1 MHGSDK
7 PFFASQ
13 NRAHRLKYPMQKP
26 DSSLQISLDGDLS
39 DRFRAC
45 GDNEKISDSSLL
57 EKLIRSY
64 EIYDSQKMETF
75 AIGDAIGYGIYIIDH
90 NQIIRGANKTY
101 EDLTGM
107 WEKEYK
113 GKSVQEVLE
122 KLFINGRA
130 VAVDALKSG
139 KKTEGL
145 GKPSRTDRELLVTS
159 VPITDKNGKVSSVLT
174 VLRDVTEQM
183 SLQNNLNRN
192 LEKTEIYEHEL
203 NYYRSRESRTRLL
216 IGASPK
222 IEAIKNLIAQVAP
235 VDTTVLITGET
246 GVGKEVVSRELHMR
260 SGRKDYP
267 YIRVNCAAIPESLM
281 ESELF
286 GYEKG
291 AFTGADNKRKLGFF
305 EMANHGTILL
315 DEIGEIPLPLQS
327 KLLRVIQEKE
337 LRRLGGGRAI
347 PVDVRILAATNKDL
361 KEEVKAGMFRSDLYY
376 RLCVIPVHVPPLRER
391 LPDIQVL
398 AEHFIDRYN
407 RMYLKNKRLTP
418 AAVLRLTHYDWPGNV
433 RELENII
440 ERLVVITREDEID
453 DTVVSTVVGIPDNPL
468 VKSLMSSEGMNLKDA
483 VAALESQM
491 IESALRETGSSYKAA
506 ERLGMDQST
515 IIRKAK
521 KLGIKDWKDASEG

>member
-1 MHGSDK
+1 
-7 PFFASQ
+7 
-13 NRAHRLKYPMQKP
+13 MQKS
-26 DSSLQISLDGDLS
+26 DSSLNISLDGELS
-39 DRFRAC
+39 QRFRSCCKNA
-45 GDNEKISDSSLL
+45 KISDSAMVDKLL
-57 EKLIRSY
+57 KSY
-64 EIYDSQKMETF
+64 ELYKSQAMETF
-75 AIGDAIGYGIYIIDH
+75 AIGDAIGYGVYLIDH
-90 NQIIRGANKTY
+90 NEIILEANKTY
-101 EDLTGM
+101 EELTGL

-113 GKSVQEVLE
+113 GRSVQEVLD
-122 KLFINGRA
+122 KLFKNARA
-130 VAVDALKSG
+130 VAVEALRSG

-145 GKPSRTDRELLVTS
+145 GRPSRTDRELLVTS
-159 VPITDKNGKVSSVLT
+159 VPIRGKNGKVSSVLT

-183 SLQNNLNRN
+183 TLQKNLNRN

-203 NYYRSRESRTRLL
+203 NYYRSQESQARLL
-216 IGASPK
+216 IGSSPRM
-222 IEAIKNLIAQVAP
+222 EDIKNLITQVAP

-267 YIRVNCAAIPESLM
+267 YIRVNCAAIPEALM

-337 LRRLGGGRAI
+337 LRRLGGTKAI
-347 PVDVRILAATNKDL
+347 PVDIRILAATNKDL
-361 KEEVKAGMFRSDLYY
+361 KEEVKGGRFRSDLFY
-376 RLCVIPVHVPPLRER
+376 RLCVIPVEVPPLRER

-407 RMYLKNKRLTP
+407 RMYLKNKRMSH
-418 AAVLRLTHYDWPGNV
+418 AALLRLTHYNWPGNV

-440 ERLVVITREDEID
+440 ERLVVITKEDEID
-453 DTVVSTVVGIPDNPL
+453 EAVVSSVVGMPENPL
-468 VKSLMSSEGMNLKDA
+468 VNSLMSSGGMRLKEA
-483 VAALESQM
+483 VAALESRM
-491 IESALRETGSSYKAA
+491 IETALRETGSSYRAA
-506 ERLGMDQST
+506 EKLGMDQST
-515 IIRKAK
+515 IIRKAR
-521 KLGIKDWKDASEG
+521 KLGIKDWKDSSEG